1 MELLS
6 SEKIKKIQDKSSR
19 NFVIFCFI
27 CVLFLVAYVFSFTF
41 DSLIISILCGVVGV
55 IVSLIFYYAFVFE
68 GLKLVKLFKDVK
80 QGILQ
85 KETYVFVGND
95 IFTEHD
101 GLRLNSI
108 NVTYVDEGE
117 TFERTLYF
125 VSALEYPTLSEG
137 QTFVAHTFRNIITE
151 ITINN

>member
-1 MELLS
+1 MQLLS
-6 SEKIKKIQDKSSR
+6 NEKIKKIEGKASR
-19 NFVIFCFI
+19 NLILFI
-27 CVLFLVAYVFSFTF
+27 VVCALFIALYAFSFAF
-41 DSLIISILCGVVGV
+41 DSLVLSICSGIIGV
-55 IVSLIFYYAFVFE
+55 IICLVLYYALVYE
-68 GLKLVKLFKDVK
+68 NLKLIKLFKDIK

-85 KETYVFVGND
+85 EETYTFISND

-108 NVTYVDEGE
+108 NTTYFEEGE

-125 VSALEYPTLSEG
+125 VCALDMPELKEG

-151 ITINN
+151 ISINN